1 MADRDGCNFPN
12 FQVMNKVTCRSD
24 SRFWLG
30 NGGAIELRAGDCQ
43 VRVMS
48 TQGDSTEGS
57 FIMSGFF
64 MIPGSPSFLKDE
76 VYLSCCLQ
84 KKHAIP
90 CIYSLRDYYG
100 TFVWMHRCFWLL
112 LAGDVDRSCW
122 GAVQRPPDAWLWADT
137 RGEREQWYGWYQ
149 KQEVMFFFF
158 FNFWRCEHSSPPGS
172 LAFDCWQHEVAMQE
186 KISSC
191 SDIFR
196 KAICFGQVLRAV
208 SCKCV

>member
-24 SRFWLG
+24 SRFRLS

-84 KKHAIP
+84 KNAIP
-90 CIYSLRDYYG
+90 CIYSLRDYYR
-100 TFVWMHRCFWLL
+100 TFV
-112 LAGDVDRSCW
+112 
-122 GAVQRPPDAWLWADT
+122 
-137 RGEREQWYGWYQ
+137 
-149 KQEVMFFFF
+149 
-158 FNFWRCEHSSPPGS
+158 
-172 LAFDCWQHEVAMQE
+172 
-186 KISSC
+186 
-191 SDIFR
+191 
-196 KAICFGQVLRAV
+196 
-208 SCKCV
+208 